1 MSGKLYIVPT
11 PIGNLGDITYRAV
24 LVLKSVK
31 KILAEDTR
39 TTRVLLNHYEINTP
53 CESFHIH
60 NEHHKLAKYIQ
71 ELKEGADLAQV
82 SDAGTPAVSDPG
94 YLLTREA
101 ISQGIDIEV
110 LPGATAFLPALI
122 KSGFALHKF
131 TFEGFLPQKKGRQT
145 KLMEWSNYDDTLVFY
160 ESPHKLLK
168 TLIALRDMCEP
179 NRRVSVSRE
188 ITKKFEETI
197 NGTLTEAVTH
207 FENRAPKGEF
217 VVVLE
222 GAKYA
227 NNQIED
233 LDSE

>member
-24 LVLKSVK
+24 EVLKTAD

-39 TTRVLLNHYEINTP
+39 TTGVLLNHYEISTP

-60 NEHHKLAKYIQ
+60 NEHHKLTKFI
-71 ELKEGADLAQV
+71 ELMEQGSILAQV
-82 SDAGTPAVSDPG
+82 SDAGMPAISDPG
-94 YLLTREA
+94 YLLAREA
-101 ISQGIDIEV
+101 LNHGIMVEV

-131 TFEGFLPQKKGRQT
+131 TFEGFLPPKKGRQT
-145 KLMEWSNYDDTLVFY
+145 KLKEWAEEEDTLVFY
-160 ESPHKLLK
+160 ESPHKLMK
-168 TLIALRDMCEP
+168 TLNHLLDYCGP

-188 ITKKFEETI
+188 LTKKFEETVT
-197 NGTLTEAVTH
+197 GTLSEVVAH
-207 FENRAPKGEF
+207 FEAKAPKGEF

-222 GAKYA
+222 GIKYTE
-227 NNQIED
+227 IEK
-233 LDSE
+233 

>member
-1 MSGKLYIVPT
+1 MSGKLYIIPT

-24 LVLKSVK
+24 AVLKSVQ

-39 TTRVLLNHYEINTP
+39 TTRVLLNHYEINTH

-71 ELKEGADLAQV
+71 DLHEGAHIAQV
-82 SDAGTPAVSDPG
+82 SDAGMPAISDPG

-101 ISQGIDIEV
+101 IAQGIEIEV

-122 KSGFALHKF
+122 KSGFPINKF

-145 KLMEWSNYDDTLVFY
+145 KLMEWAQYPDTLVFY

-168 TLIALRDMCEP
+168 TLKALAEYCEP
-179 NRRVSVSRE
+179 HRKASVSRE
-188 ITKKFEETI
+188 LTKKFEETV
-197 NGTLTEAVTH
+197 NGTLTELVAH

-222 GAKYA
+222 GVKNA
-227 NNQIED
+227 NNPTEIED
-233 LDSE
+233 SE

>member
-24 LVLKSVK
+24 SVLKAVK

-39 TTRVLLNHYEINTP
+39 TTRVLLNHYEISTP
-53 CESFHIH
+53 CESFHTH
-60 NEHHKLAKYIQ
+60 NEHHKLTKYIT
-71 ELKEGADLAQV
+71 ELKEGAHIAQV

-94 YLLTREA
+94 YLLCREA

-145 KLMEWSNYDDTLVFY
+145 KLQEWSKYDDTLVFY
-160 ESPHKLLK
+160 ESPHKLLR
-168 TLIALRDMCEP
+168 TLTALRDLCELH
-179 NRRVSVSRE
+179 RRVSVSRE
-188 ITKKFEETI
+188 ITKKFEETV
-197 NGTLTEAVTH
+197 NGTLTEVVTH

-222 GAKYA
+222 GVKYA
-227 NNQIED
+227 NSQVENMDAE
-233 LDSE
+233 